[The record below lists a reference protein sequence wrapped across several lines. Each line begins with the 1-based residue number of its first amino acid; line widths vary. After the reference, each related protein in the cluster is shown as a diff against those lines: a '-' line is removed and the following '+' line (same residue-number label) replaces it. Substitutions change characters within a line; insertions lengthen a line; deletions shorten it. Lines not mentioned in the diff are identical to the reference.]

1 MTATAPEELQE
12 PADQARTRVRSAA
25 TGGRRPGTSVTA
37 TASAAPM
44 AARVSDALMPSE
56 VSISAPPTAA
66 PMAEAPNAIVDSQVK
81 ASVVACAGAIEPT
94 SELCTVSVGAIAVPP
109 RNSSAPSTSGLETVA
124 SGARPMVT
132 PSSPQRY
139 CRGSETL
146 TTRAPNHR
154 PPATEPSDH
163 TASRTPDMPGE
174 PAWSANAGTATSRA
188 PKPSIRA
195 EPLTSTRG
203 IPGASTVVKAPV
215 RAAGAATQVRMAA
228 QVARPTAPTTA
239 SPPATTSAIAGEPST
254 VIAATAVGPVTNTN
268 SVAVAS
274 SA

>member
-1 MTATAPEELQE
+1 MSP
-12 PADQARTRVRSAA
+12 P
-25 TGGRRPGTSVTA
+25 
-37 TASAAPM
+37 PM
-44 AARVSDALMPSE
+44 AA
-56 VSISAPPTAA
+56 PT
-66 PMAEAPNAIVDSQVK
+66 AEAPNAIVDSQVK
-81 ASVVACAGAIEPT
+81 ASVVACRGAMVPT
-94 SELCTVSVGAIAVPP
+94 RELCTVSVGAIAVPP
-109 RNSSAPSTSGLETVA
+109 RKSSTPSTHGLDTAA
-124 SGARPMVT
+124 SGTMPIVT
-132 PSSPQRY
+132 PSRPHRY
-139 CRGSETL
+139 WRGSDVD

-154 PPATEPSDH
+154 PPATDPSDH

-215 RAAGAATQVRMAA
+215 RTAGAGTQVRMAA
-228 QVARPTAPTTA
+228 HVARPTAPTTA
-239 SPPATTSAIAGEPST
+239 STPATTSAIAGEPST